1 MKRYEF
7 FFKFLLK
14 NSWFTMLFWYEVLNI
29 LNIKEK
35 KWKNATY
42 VLGESTCFSSLTTS
56 LSQKVD
62 HNIVDWALAKESED
76 LGSRIGSITLN
87 RRTKGKISLRLF
99 PQLQNSS
106 INTLQPT
113 SKEVI
118 AMKCI
123 NARYNCSGICT
134 NVNTSRAHS
143 LNFIS
148 KLVSS

>member
-1 MKRYEF
+1 
-7 FFKFLLK
+7 
-14 NSWFTMLFWYEVLNI
+14 MLFWYEVLNI

-35 KWKNATY
+35 KMEKCYLY

-76 LGSRIGSITLN
+76 LDSRISSITLN
-87 RRTKGKISLRLF
+87 CRNKGKISLRLF

-106 INTLQPT
+106 INTPQPT
-113 SKEVI
+113 SKEMI

-123 NARYNCSGICT
+123 NARY
-134 NVNTSRAHS
+134 
-143 LNFIS
+143 
-148 KLVSS
+148 KL

>member
-1 MKRYEF
+1 
-7 FFKFLLK
+7 
-14 NSWFTMLFWYEVLNI
+14 MLFWYEVLNI

-35 KWKNATY
+35 KMEKCYLY

-62 HNIVDWALAKESED
+62 HNIVDWALAKESLD
-76 LGSRIGSITLN
+76 LDSRISSITLN

-106 INTLQPT
+106 INTPQPT

-123 NARYNCSGICT
+123 NARY
-134 NVNTSRAHS
+134 
-143 LNFIS
+143 
-148 KLVSS
+148 KL